1 MASVS
6 VPAHLLSTLA
16 VASLS
21 LGLAACGINVKEKD
35 NGKGSKDVTI
45 QSPVANLH
53 VGTDVNGG
61 DTGINVYPGAKLVTK
76 DDDSGS
82 DRANVN
88 ISTPFFGLKL
98 VVVKYASDD
107 APQKIVDFYNN
118 DLKRYGKI
126 LHCNKSGS
134 DADWHVGI
142 DSHDKP
148 GRSDQ
153 LTCSGDGK
161 GDTVELKVG
170 SNNNAHVVAI
180 TPKGNG
186 SEFALVY
193 VHARSDNDSTI

>member
-1 MASVS
+1 MASAKF
-6 VPAHLLSTLA
+6 PARLLSALA
-16 VASLS
+16 VSGLS

-35 NGKGSKDVTI
+35 NGKGDKDVTI

-53 VGTDVNGG
+53 VGKDVKGA
-61 DTGINVYPGAKLVTK
+61 DTGIAVYPGAKLVEK

-107 APQKIVDFYNN
+107 PPQKLVDFYSK

-126 LHCNKSGS
+126 LQCHKSGS

-148 GRSDQ
+148 SHSDQ
-153 LTCSGDGK
+153 LTCSGDDK

-180 TPKGNG
+180 TPKGKG
-186 SEFALVY
+186 AEFALVY
-193 VHARSDNDSTI
+193 VHARSDNDNTI